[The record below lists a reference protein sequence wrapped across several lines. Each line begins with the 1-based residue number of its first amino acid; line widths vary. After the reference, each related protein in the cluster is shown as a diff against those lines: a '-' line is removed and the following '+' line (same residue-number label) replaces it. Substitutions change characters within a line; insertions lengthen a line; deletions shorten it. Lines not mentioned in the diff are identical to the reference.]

1 MVDRTKHARH
11 FIYKHPLF
19 RQRKTDGGIWYE
31 ESVYYLWFEYLRR
44 NEKYKAYCE
53 TKEGVDT
60 KTVEKLYKDFGDIY
74 NIEFKEWWNKR
85 GAELFCEQV
94 DLQRVEEIS
103 NVEEF
108 RKHKSDNVLTL
119 AIPLNKP
126 KVWVENQ
133 IKTKLNGK
141 RDKLGAKSRMGVST
155 AKYPIHTTADI
166 KALKRALEVWDLYI
180 EGNRSLVQCAHILKI
195 ESKSDSDESR
205 RNMAFRLNKTAKQMI
220 QNVGKGKFP
229 QHKVR
234 G

>member
-1 MVDRTKHARH
+1 
-11 FIYKHPLF
+11 L
-19 RQRKTDGGIWYE
+19 
-31 ESVYYLWFEYLRR
+31 
-44 NEKYKAYCE
+44 
-53 TKEGVDT
+53 GVEFT
-60 KTVEKLYKDFGDIY
+60 